1 MIIEKQGKS
10 SIFYGPFSQN
20 VASNGA
26 EGKQAF
32 QRKDFIA
39 SFQEQPTA
47 LAVFSQDNIWK
58 HHGSSLLKFLGPLN
72 IPVHI
77 HILPDR
83 EECKTMAELNQS
95 LEFMMEKG
103 CDRHSAV
110 IAFGGGTVGDHAGF
124 AAATFMRGIP
134 WFYIP
139 TTLLAMQ
146 DASVGGKVAVNLS
159 HGKNLAGAFWQPEGV
174 CIDLHFLKSLPTRE
188 FVAGSMEWVKHA
200 VLKGADLYTAIRE
213 FPDHFLEPVHSW
225 APLARRGVS
234 VKIEVVNE
242 DYLEHGL
249 RKTLN
254 LGHTLA
260 HALEKIT
267 NYRFLHGEAVG
278 LGLIFTCILGN
289 ELGADYKWD
298 ALFQWIM
305 DRLPMEMIRTELTN
319 NPETQKVLNYTAF
332 DKKKNGTRLTWIIP
346 EEPGQIQLREDINR
360 TTLNRTFTAWKRIL
374 GLL

>member
-10 SIFYGPFSQN
+10 SIFFGPFSQN
-20 VASNGA
+20 DAPNGE
-26 EGKQAF
+26 EGEQPF
-32 QRKDFIA
+32 QREDFA
-39 SFQEQPTA
+39 TCFKELPTA
-47 LAVFSQDNIWK
+47 LAVFSQDKIWE
-58 HHGSSLLKFLGPLN
+58 HHGTALLEFLAPLK
-72 IPVHI
+72 IPTHL

-95 LEFMMEKG
+95 LEFMVEKG

-146 DASVGGKVAVNLS
+146 DASVGGKVAVNLR
-159 HGKNLAGAFWQPEGV
+159 HGKNLAGAFWQPGGV
-174 CIDLHFLKSLPTRE
+174 CIDFRFLNSLPPRE

-200 VLKGADLYTAIRE
+200 VLKGTGLYTAIHQ
-213 FPDHFLEPVHSW
+213 FPDHFVEPVHAW

-234 VKIEVVNE
+234 VKIKIVDK

-278 LGLIFTCILGN
+278 LGLIFACILGN
-289 ELGADYKWD
+289 ELGASSRWD

-305 DRLPMEMIRTELTN
+305 DRLPMEMIRTELQN
-319 NPETQKVLNYTAF
+319 NPETRKILNYTAF
-332 DKKKNGTRLTWIIP
+332 DKKKNGHSLTWIIP
-346 EEPGQIQLREDINR
+346 VKPGQIQLREDVDNP
-360 TTLNRTFTAWKRIL
+360 TLNRALTVWKRVL
-374 GLL
+374 GLF